1 MTLTERLDYY
11 RKLTE
16 AALEKALSSPNE
28 RYYPSIFKAV
38 RYSAMSGGKRLRPAL
53 IMEFC
58 RMCGGTPEQAAPFA
72 AALEMV
78 HTYSLIHDDLPCMDD
93 DDLRRGKPTNH
104 KVFGEATAVLAGD
117 ALLNRAF
124 ETILDPQNT
133 KGLPAE
139 TVLRAAERLAKAS
152 GMDGMIGGQIL
163 DMESE
168 GRQIS
173 QETLMLLQR
182 LKTGCLIQVAA
193 VMGCIVAGRSDPE
206 TLGAAERYADHL
218 GLAFQI
224 EDDLLDIEGDITKFG
239 KPIGSDVEN
248 SKVTFPSLLGAA
260 RCHELVRELT
270 DHAIA
275 ALQSFPDHAFLD
287 DLENYLVTRDY

>member
-1 MTLTERLDYY
+1 MTLTERLDFY

-16 AALEKALSSPNE
+16 DALAHALSSENE
-28 RYYPSIFKAV
+28 QYYPSIFKAA
-38 RYSAMSGGKRLRPAL
+38 RYSALSGGKRLRPAL
-53 IMEFC
+53 TMEFC
-58 RMCGGTPEQAAPFA
+58 RVCGGTLEQAVPFA

-93 DDLRRGKPTNH
+93 DDLRRGRPTNH

-124 ETILDPQNT
+124 ETVLDPENT
-133 KGLPAE
+133 GNLPAE
-139 TVLRAAERLAKAS
+139 TVLRAARCLAEAS
-152 GMDGMIGGQIL
+152 GMDGMIGGQIM
-163 DMESE
+163 DIESE

-173 QETLMLLQR
+173 QETLMLRQR
-182 LKTGCLIQVAA
+182 MKTGCLIKAAA
-193 VMGCIVAGRSDPE
+193 VMGCILAGRSDPE
-206 TLGAAERYADHL
+206 TLGAAECYADNL

-239 KPIGSDVEN
+239 KPIGSDAEN
-248 SKVTFPSLLGAA
+248 GKVTFPALLGTA

-270 DHAIA
+270 DNAIA
-275 ALQSFPDHAFLD
+275 ALRDFPAHAFLD
-287 DLENYLVTRDY
+287 DLANYLVSRDY

>member
-16 AALEKALSSPNE
+16 QALEQALTSKNE
-28 RYYPSIFKAV
+28 AYYPSVFKAV
-38 RYSAMSGGKRLRPAL
+38 RYSALSGGKRLRPAL
-53 IMEFC
+53 TMEFC
-58 RMCGGTPEQAAPFA
+58 RVCGGTPEQALPFA
-72 AALEMV
+72 AALEMI

-93 DDLRRGKPTNH
+93 DDLRRGRPTNH

-124 ETILDPQNT
+124 ETVLSPQNT
-133 KGLPAE
+133 RGLSAE
-139 TVLRAAERLAKAS
+139 TVLRAASCLARAS

-182 LKTGCLIQVAA
+182 HKTGCLMQAA
-193 VMGCIVAGRSDPE
+193 ATMGCILAGRGDAA
-206 TLGAAERYADHL
+206 TLEAAECYADNL

-239 KPIGSDVEN
+239 KPIGSDAE
-248 SKVTFPSLLGAA
+248 KGKATFPVLLGIA
-260 RCHELVRELT
+260 RCRELVRELT
-270 DHAIA
+270 DKAVA
-275 ALQSFPDHAFLD
+275 AAAAFPDHAFLEE
-287 DLENYLVTRDY
+287 LAVYLVSRDY